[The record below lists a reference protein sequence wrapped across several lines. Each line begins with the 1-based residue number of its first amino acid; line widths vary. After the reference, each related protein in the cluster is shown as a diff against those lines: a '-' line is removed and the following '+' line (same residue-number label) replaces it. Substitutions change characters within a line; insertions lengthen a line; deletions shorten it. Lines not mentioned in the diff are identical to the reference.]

1 MLKEGYNMSKIVF
14 GVQVQRS
21 LDKYTPLEFVVYK
34 NNLPL
39 VQFLLEIGV
48 NPNVEGPAGDTP
60 LIISIQKGFHQI
72 SEKLIILGANTCK
85 PDKNGKTPLYWA
97 VNKKNINII
106 NLLLDH
112 GAELT
117 IHTALFHAIDSG
129 YLDMVQLL
137 VERGAPLNVVS
148 GATHLIGAISRGN
161 LYIAKYLI
169 KSGADVNLTSEF
181 GNLPVKMCIKKINSE
196 MMQEHP

>member
-1 MLKEGYNMSKIVF
+1 MLREGYNMSKIMF
-14 GVQVQRS
+14 GVQVQWC
-21 LDKYTPLEFVVYK
+21 LGKYTPLEFVVCK

-39 VQFLLEIGV
+39 VQFLLEKGV
-48 NPNVEGPAGDTP
+48 NPNVEGPDGDTP
-60 LIISIQKGFHQI
+60 LIISIQTGFHQI

-117 IHTALFHAIDSG
+117 IHTALLHAIDSG

-148 GATHLIGAISRGN
+148 RSTHLSRAIARGN
-161 LYIAKYLI
+161 LDIAKYLI
-169 KSGADVNLTSEF
+169 KSGADVNLTSEY
-181 GNLPVKMCIKKINSE
+181 GNLPVEMCIKKLNSE